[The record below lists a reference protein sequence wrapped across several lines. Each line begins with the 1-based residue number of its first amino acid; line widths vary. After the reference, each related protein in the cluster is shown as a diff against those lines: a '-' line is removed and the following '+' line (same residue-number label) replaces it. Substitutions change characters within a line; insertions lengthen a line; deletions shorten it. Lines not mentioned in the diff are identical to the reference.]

1 MVKTGCGKYQEK
13 INLKWIIIFI
23 PLKTKTQKTPKGK
36 GKSIMSKDANCDCEF
51 RNFKRDAKVHYMVL
65 TEMNESNEEYFVVD
79 MWIDFDFDEE
89 DVYFTSVLENHGNFK
104 TEAEA
109 NAWILNHEIDWE
121 DAFAKYQENF

>member
-1 MVKTGCGKYQEK
+1 
-13 INLKWIIIFI
+13 
-23 PLKTKTQKTPKGK
+23 
-36 GKSIMSKDANCDCEF
+36 MSKDANCDCEF
-51 RNFKRDAKVHYMVL
+51 RNFKRDAKIHYMVL